1 MKIFTRAL
9 VTWLLGFA
17 ACASS
22 WQAAAGPIIGDK
34 EWYQPADLLGY
45 SWNDFNAVCNGGACN
60 GLLGGVGPNLTG
72 WTWASIYEVG
82 DLFAATSP
90 HAGGISTYQ
99 SPQLQPAF
107 DFAADTGFLR
117 TTDANLAINFGIS
130 GIAGLSSTLAPGGSS
145 AYYGVVQA
153 SLFQQV
159 GSTISTEMTY
169 FPLTDDAPNVGA
181 WLYRAADVPVP
192 ATAWLVALG
201 VVALRWARNRA
212 A

>member
-1 MKIFTRAL
+1 MKTL
-9 VTWLLGFA
+9 SDMTKLLLLFFA

-22 WQAAAGPIIGDK
+22 WQASAGPIIGDK

-45 SWNDFNAVCNGGACN
+45 SWNDFNAICSGGACN
-60 GLLGGVGPNLTG
+60 GLLGGAGPNLTG

-99 SPQLQPAF
+99 SPQYQPAF
-107 DFAADTGFLR
+107 DFAADTGFVR
-117 TTDANLAINFGIS
+117 TTDANLGINFGIS

-145 AYYGVVQA
+145 AYYGVVQV
-153 SLFQQV
+153 SIFNQV
-159 GSTISTEMTY
+159 GSTISTETTY
-169 FPLTDDAPNVGA
+169 FPLTDDSTNVGA
-181 WLYRAADVPVP
+181 WLYRAAEVPVP

-201 VVALRWARNRA
+201 VVALRWSRSRTA
-212 A
+212 